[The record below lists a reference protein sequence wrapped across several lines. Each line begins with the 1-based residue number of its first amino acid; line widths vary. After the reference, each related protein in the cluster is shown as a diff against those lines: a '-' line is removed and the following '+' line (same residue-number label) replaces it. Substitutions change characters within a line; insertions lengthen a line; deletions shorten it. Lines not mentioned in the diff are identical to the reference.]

1 LHQLQLHPQIVKQQH
16 LVQLANQALV
26 SLILEYERLAAEKV
40 VADFLGQYFVD
51 FDVRNSVVVASD
63 AAVAAAAAVLKLCSV
78 EVESQ
83 VQIVV
88 VLVAKFV
95 ASVGA

>member
-1 LHQLQLHPQIVKQQH
+1 
-16 LVQLANQALV
+16 
-26 SLILEYERLAAEKV
+26 LILEYEQLAAEKV

-51 FDVRNSVVVASD
+51 FDVRNSIVVASD
-63 AAVAAAAAVLKLCSV
+63 AALKLCSV
-78 EVESQ
+78 EVEAQ

-88 VLVAKFV
+88 VLVVKLV

>member
-1 LHQLQLHPQIVKQQH
+1 
-16 LVQLANQALV
+16 V
-26 SLILEYERLAAEKV
+26 SLILEYEQLAAEKV

-51 FDVRNSVVVASD
+51 FDVRNSIVVASD
-63 AAVAAAAAVLKLCSV
+63 AAAVAAAALKLCSV
-78 EVESQ
+78 VVEAQ

-88 VLVAKFV
+88 VLVVKLV

>member
-1 LHQLQLHPQIVKQQH
+1 
-16 LVQLANQALV
+16 V
-26 SLILEYERLAAEKV
+26 SLILEYEQLAAEKV

-51 FDVRNSVVVASD
+51 FDVRNSVVVA
-63 AAVAAAAAVLKLCSV
+63 VLKLCSV
-78 EVESQ
+78 EVEAQ

-88 VLVAKFV
+88 VLVVKLV

>member
-1 LHQLQLHPQIVKQQH
+1 
-16 LVQLANQALV
+16 
-26 SLILEYERLAAEKV
+26 LILEYEQLAAEKV
-40 VADFLGQYFVD
+40 VADFFGQYFVD

-63 AAVAAAAAVLKLCSV
+63 AAAAAAAVLKLCSV
-78 EVESQ
+78 EVEAQ

-88 VLVAKFV
+88 VLVVKLV

>member
-1 LHQLQLHPQIVKQQH
+1 M
-16 LVQLANQALV
+16 
-26 SLILEYERLAAEKV
+26 SLILEYEQLAAEKV

-63 AAVAAAAAVLKLCSV
+63 AAVLKLCSV
-78 EVESQ
+78 EVEAQ

-88 VLVAKFV
+88 VLVVKLV

>member
-1 LHQLQLHPQIVKQQH
+1 M
-16 LVQLANQALV
+16 
-26 SLILEYERLAAEKV
+26 SLILEYEQQAAEKA

-51 FDVRNSVVVASD
+51 FDVRNSVAVASD

-78 EVESQ
+78 EESQ

-88 VLVAKFV
+88 VLVAELV

>member
-1 LHQLQLHPQIVKQQH
+1 M
-16 LVQLANQALV
+16 

-63 AAVAAAAAVLKLCSV
+63 AAAAAAAAAVLKLCSV